1 MVSFPAQVEPLREVS
16 NVDDAYFIPSD
27 STLGQAAPAHAKEAV
42 MAKPRDTYKYQF
54 KVGNKIVHG
63 GITDDLER
71 REAKHQQKW
80 PKGRIKQVGPRT
92 TERVAREWA
101 KDKGYT

>member
-1 MVSFPAQVEPLREVS
+1 
-16 NVDDAYFIPSD
+16 
-27 STLGQAAPAHAKEAV
+27 

-71 REAKHQQKW
+71 REAEHQEEW
-80 PKGRIKQVGPRT
+80 PKGHIKQVGPKT
-92 TERVAREWA
+92 TEKVARQWE
-101 KDKGYT
+101 KDKGYS